1 MTSER
6 GFTLIEALIAFAILA
21 VTLVALYEVMGT
33 SLKGFDRA
41 AETDEALMIAQSQ
54 LDRLTA
60 TKTLPAVAL
69 EGAID
74 GTPFRWRAT
83 IAPSMQQE
91 PEHLRS
97 SPLRLHT
104 LRLIVSWRQR
114 VIAVQKTV
122 LLQRAAGG

>member
-1 MTSER
+1 VRDQR

-21 VTLVALYEVMGT
+21 VVLVSLYEVMGT

-60 TKTLPAVAL
+60 MKTLPANAL
-69 EGAID
+69 QGTIE

-83 IAPSMQQE
+83 IVPSARQE
-91 PEHLRS
+91 PERLRA

-104 LRLIVSWRQR
+104 LRLVVSWRR
-114 VIAVQKTV
+114 REVVVQKML
-122 LLQRAAGG
+122 LLQRAPGG

>member
-1 MTSER
+1 MRGER

-21 VTLVALYEVMGT
+21 VVLVALYEVMGT

-60 TKTLPAVAL
+60 TKTPPTEPLQ
-69 EGAID
+69 GAID
-74 GTPFRWRAT
+74 GTPFRWHAT
-83 IAPSMQQE
+83 ITPSAQQE
-91 PEHLRS
+91 PEHLRA

-104 LRLIVSWRQR
+104 LRLVVTWRQR
-114 VIAVQKTV
+114 EVAVQKAV
-122 LLQRAAGG
+122 LLQRAPSG

>member
-1 MTSER
+1 MRDER

-21 VTLVALYEVMGT
+21 VVLVALYEVMGT

-41 AETDEALMIAQSQ
+41 AEADEALMIAQSQ
-54 LDRLTA
+54 LDRLA
-60 TKTLPAVAL
+60 ANKTLPEGSL
-69 EGAID
+69 QGAIG

-83 IAPSMQQE
+83 ITPSMQQE

-104 LRLIVSWRQR
+104 LRLVVSWRQR
-114 VIAVQKTV
+114 EIALQKTV
-122 LLQRAAGG
+122 LLHRAPGG